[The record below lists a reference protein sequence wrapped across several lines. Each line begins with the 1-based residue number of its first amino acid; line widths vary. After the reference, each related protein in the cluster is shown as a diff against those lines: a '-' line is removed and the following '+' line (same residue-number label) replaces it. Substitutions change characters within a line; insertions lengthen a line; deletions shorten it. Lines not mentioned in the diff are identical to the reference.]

1 LKLLGVNRD
10 VLRAS
15 SCLRNDS
22 RHREHTGEWAM
33 YGLATTVLT
42 GDPVESSTHHKDD
55 KNGKDWPGE
64 MAQWVRKL
72 LCMRARVRV
81 PHTHIKSQG

>member
-1 LKLLGVNRD
+1 
-10 VLRAS
+10 
-15 SCLRNDS
+15 
-22 RHREHTGEWAM
+22 M

-64 MAQWVRKL
+64 MALKL
-72 LCMRARVRV
+72 KSTCYGELEFDSQH
-81 PHTHIKSQG
+81 PHGTGFNSW